1 LSPALFDYARQD
13 HATGLINDATVFE
26 VEERGLDDFPAHFT
40 LLGGYVRGRG
50 HILNATG
57 HTASPQSIAAVGG
70 ASTAWM
76 IDPERD
82 LTVIFLSAGFIEGL
96 RHIERVQRINDLA
109 LAAVD
114 A

>member
-1 LSPALFDYARQD
+1 MNPDSTPPSVGLNEDALAR
-13 HATGLINDATVFE
+13 L
-26 VEERGLDDFPAHFT
+26 
-40 LLGGYVRGRG
+40 
-50 HILNATG
+50 
-57 HTASPQSIAAVGG
+57 G
-70 ASTAWM
+70 ASIQADIEM

-114 A
+114 V